1 MFSATVLHFT
11 WVVSNYSAVQAI
23 TSCSRTWNMYHILFW
38 NLKHVPNLHPIM
50 RQIILPLA
58 VFLRFIWM
66 LPYLFVSIRFSIFYG
81 YSNIY
86 LLRSGKANK
95 KKNLLI
101 FVKHFTIEIYIHI
114 YIYIYIYIYIF
125 SIMCIKHKCF
135 SFTYTSLTTIKKT
148 DNT

>member
-95 KKNLLI
+95 KKY
-101 FVKHFTIEIYIHI
+101 FVNICKTFYYWNIYS
-114 YIYIYIYIYIF
+114 YICIF